1 MAAGYRGGSSLIL
14 MLPHPRNRLIQLH
27 DLPAW
32 FVKPLDNGRPDL
44 QTLISPFE
52 IGSACLVGMPV
63 LFSCT
68 EQGHKKL
75 MSATAGRMPRGRAAV
90 HRRVRPGWMRLL
102 ELGRRTGGLGPAT
115 FPICGIVC
123 GQGGHPRPVQIEGW
137 VVCVRAGSGRG

>member
-1 MAAGYRGGSSLIL
+1 

-90 HRRVRPGWMRLL
+90 HRRVRPGCVCLSWA
-102 ELGRRTGGLGPAT
+102 EGQEAWGPQP
-115 FPICGIVC
+115 FQSV
-123 GQGGHPRPVQIEGW
+123 E
-137 VVCVRAGSGRG
+137 